1 MKLHKM
7 VLANA
12 FGLATAISWAVC
24 SVFVLFFPDLSM
36 IIMGWWLHGMTL
48 SLLGPFKLDLNNFLL
63 GGITLT
69 FSFWVVGYIL
79 GWSWEK
85 VSKK

>member
-1 MKLHKM
+1 VKLDKM

-12 FGLATAISWAVC
+12 FGLATVVLWTGCSILVALFPGFTMAVTR
-24 SVFVLFFPDLSM
+24 
-36 IIMGWWLHGMTL
+36 WWMHGMDISAMGDWNL
-48 SLLGPFKLDLNNFLL
+48 NFNNFLL
-63 GGITLT
+63 GGIAMIASAWITG
-69 FSFWVVGYIL
+69 WVF